1 VDDERIRRLTEEVL
15 SQLGTPSDPVA
26 ADLETRVARL
36 EGAVQALSPGRSA
49 SAALPRRADV
59 HPSLQ
64 LLDVP
69 SGGDH
74 CVLEPDKPCVRSGRC
89 RTFGH

>member
-1 VDDERIRRLTEEVL
+1 MDDERIRRLTEEVL

-36 EGAVQALSPGRSA
+36 ETAVQALSPGRSA
-49 SAALPRRADV
+49 SAAVPHRSDV

-64 LLDVP
+64 LLDVL

>member
-1 VDDERIRRLTEEVL
+1 MDDERIRRLTEEVL
-15 SQLGTPSDPVA
+15 SQLGRPSDPVA
-26 ADLETRVARL
+26 ADLEARVAQL
-36 EGAVQALSPGRSA
+36 EAAVQALGPGRS
-49 SAALPRRADV
+49 SLPAVLQRSDI
-59 HPSLQ
+59 HISHQ

-69 SGGDH
+69 SGADH

>member
-15 SQLGTPSDPVA
+15 SQLGPPSDPVA
-26 ADLETRVARL
+26 ADLETRVAKL
-36 EGAVQALSPGRSA
+36 EAAVQSLGTGRPA
-49 SAALPRRADV
+49 PAAAAPRADA

-69 SGGDH
+69 SGSDH

>member
-1 VDDERIRRLTEEVL
+1 MDDERIRQLTEEVL

-36 EGAVQALSPGRSA
+36 EAAVHSIGAGRSGAKTAA
-49 SAALPRRADV
+49 SRADV
-59 HPSLQ
+59 HPSME

-69 SGGDH
+69 SGAGH
-74 CVLEPDKPCVRSGRC
+74 CILEPDKPCVRSGRC

>member
-1 VDDERIRRLTEEVL
+1 MDDERIRRLTQEVL
-15 SQLGTPSDPVA
+15 SQLGSPADPVA
-26 ADLETRVARL
+26 ADLETRVAKL
-36 EGAVQALSPGRSA
+36 EAAVQSLSPRPLGPATAPS
-49 SAALPRRADV
+49 RADV

-69 SGGDH
+69 SGADH